1 MFGFDFVAAHIIR
14 PVPCVDVRPFV
25 VFQSN
30 AFSVEQLRRNKER
43 YLPVC
48 DRMAEILLPV
58 FEGLECR

>member
-14 PVPCVDVRPFV
+14 FVPCVGMRPFV
-25 VFQSN
+25 VFQSDG
-30 AFSVEQLRRNKER
+30 FPVEQLRRNEER

-48 DRMAEILLPV
+48 DRMAEILPPF